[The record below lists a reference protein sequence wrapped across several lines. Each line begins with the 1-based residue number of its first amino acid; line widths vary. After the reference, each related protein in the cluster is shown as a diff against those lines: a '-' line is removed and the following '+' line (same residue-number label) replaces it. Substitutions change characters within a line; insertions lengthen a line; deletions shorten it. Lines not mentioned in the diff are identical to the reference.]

1 MYAREL
7 IELNKVLEEERTALM
22 QGAVEEILKWSSHKI
37 RLLQLLKDKELTPE
51 EMELLKEIYEKNEKN
66 RRLIEAGLNF
76 VNEAYKILCSFLT
89 EKGTYGNQKA
99 SNNSKLISKRT

>member
-7 IELNKVLEEERTALM
+7 IELTKVLEKERTALM

-51 EMELLKEIYEKNEKN
+51 EIELLKEIYEKNEKN
-66 RRLIEAGLNF
+66 KRLIEAGLNF
-76 VNEAYKILCSFLT
+76 VNEAYKILYNFLM
-89 EKGTYGNQKA
+89 EKGTYGHRTD
-99 SNNSKLISKRT
+99 SNNPKLLSKRT